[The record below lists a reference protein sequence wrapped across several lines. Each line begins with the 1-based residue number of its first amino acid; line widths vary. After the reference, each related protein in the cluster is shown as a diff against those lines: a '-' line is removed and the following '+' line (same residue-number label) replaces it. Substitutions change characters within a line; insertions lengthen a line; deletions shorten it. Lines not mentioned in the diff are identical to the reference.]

1 MIKTL
6 ILKQNKKIL
15 ILTAFSIIFSLL
27 IFYIFQ
33 INNLV
38 SKSYSL
44 QSYQKNIEKISLEND
59 KMESNLADAGSLQNA
74 EVRISELGFE
84 KITKIHYIQ
93 ILENAVARA
102 Q

>member
-15 ILTAFSIIFSLL
+15 ILAALSIIFYLL
-27 IFYIFQ
+27 VSYIFQ

-44 QSYQKNIEKISLEND
+44 QSYQRNIEKISSEND
-59 KMESNLADAGSLQNA
+59 KMELNLAGVRSLQNA

-93 ILENAVARA
+93 ILENTVAQA

>member
-15 ILTAFSIIFSLL
+15 ILVAFSIIFSLL
-27 IFYIFQ
+27 ISYIFQ

-44 QSYQKNIEKISLEND
+44 QSYQKNIEKISLENE
-59 KMESNLADAGSLQNA
+59 KMESNLAGAGSLQNA
-74 EVRISELGFE
+74 EIRISELGFE

-93 ILENAVARA
+93 ILENTVARA

>member
-15 ILTAFSIIFSLL
+15 IMTAFLIIFSLL
-27 IFYIFQ
+27 LSYIFQ

-44 QSYQKNIEKISLEND
+44 QNYQKSIQKLSSENE
-59 KMESNLADAGSLQNA
+59 KMESNLAGNGSLQNA
-74 EVRISELGFE
+74 EVKISELGFE

-93 ILENAVARA
+93 ILENTVASA
-102 Q
+102 K

>member
-15 ILTAFSIIFSLL
+15 ISAAFLIIFSLL
-27 IFYIFQ
+27 VSYIYQ

-44 QSYQKNIEKISLEND
+44 QNCQKNIEKISLENEE
-59 KMESNLADAGSLQNA
+59 MESNLAGAGSLQNA
-74 EVRISELGFE
+74 EIKISQLGFE
-84 KITKIHYIQ
+84 EITKIHYVQ
-93 ILENAVARA
+93 ILEKTVASA
-102 Q
+102 K

>member
-6 ILKQNKKIL
+6 ILRQNKNIL
-15 ILTAFSIIFSLL
+15 ILVAISIIFSLL
-27 IFYIFQ
+27 VSYIFQ
-33 INNLV
+33 INSLV

-44 QSYQKNIEKISLEND
+44 KSYQKNIEKISSENE
-59 KMESNLADAGSLQNA
+59 KMESSLAGAGSLQNA
-74 EVRISELGFE
+74 EVRIAELGFE